1 MTLFWALA
9 AALTAAALAFLL
21 PPLLRRRTAAP
32 DARVAANAAI
42 YREQLEELGAEL
54 QRGAIGREEFDKA
67 SREIERRIVAEH
79 AAGGPQPAQHRS
91 LLALAVAIGLGLPL
105 LAGVAYWKL
114 GNPEGLQNVTA
125 GGDAAHQLTGAQME
139 ALVERLAERMEQ
151 NPDSAEGWALLG
163 RSLNALG
170 KHQRAAAAYA
180 KAAQLLPQNAD
191 ILADYADALAM
202 AQGRNLEGEPFALVK
217 RALAADPDHVKAL
230 ALAGTA
236 EYERRN
242 YPGAIAY
249 WERILK
255 VVPPDSEFTRSVV
268 GSIAEARGLAG
279 VTAAPMKGAKPGDA
293 KPADAKARPAPAKT
307 AKEPAAA
314 GAALAGTVS
323 LDPALAAKA
332 APGDTVFILARPAA
346 GSRMPLAIARVT
358 VAQLPYRFTLDDS
371 MAMAPGAT
379 ISSHAQITVVARV
392 SKAGSAT
399 PQKGDIEGSTGP
411 VAPGASGLKVVL
423 SRIVD

>member
-21 PPLLRRRTAAP
+21 PPLLRLRTAAP
-32 DARVAANAAI
+32 DDRVAANAAI
-42 YREQLEELGAEL
+42 YREQLEELAADL
-54 QRGAIGREEFDKA
+54 QRGAIGKEEFERA

-79 AAGGPQPAQHRS
+79 AAGGPQAAQYRP
-91 LLALAVAIGLGLPL
+91 LLAAAIAIGLGLPL
-105 LAGVAYWKL
+105 LAGVGYWKL
-114 GNPEGLQNVTA
+114 GNPEGLQNVATA
-125 GGDAAHQLTGAQME
+125 ADEAHKLTGAQME

-151 NPDSAEGWALLG
+151 SPDNAEGWALLG

-170 KHQRAAAAYA
+170 RHERAAAAYA

-202 AQGRNLEGEPFALVK
+202 ARGRNLEGEPFALVK

-236 EYERRN
+236 EFERRN

-255 VVPPDSEFTRSVV
+255 VVPPDSEFTRSVI
-268 GSIAEARGLAG
+268 GSIAEARELAG
-279 VTAAPMKGAKPGDA
+279 VAAAPGKTTPGKTAK
-293 KPADAKARPAPAKT
+293 APAK
-307 AKEPAAA
+307 
-314 GAALAGTVS
+314 GVSLVGTVS
-323 LDPALAAKA
+323 LDPSLAAKA
-332 APGDTVFILARPAA
+332 APGDTVFILARPAE

-358 VAQLPYRFTLDDS
+358 VAQLPYRFNLDDS

-392 SKAGSAT
+392 SKAGSAA
-399 PQKGDIEGSTGP
+399 PQKGDIEGSIGP

>member
-1 MTLFWALA
+1 MMLFWSLA

-32 DARVAANAAI
+32 DDRIAANAAI
-42 YREQLEELGAEL
+42 YREQLEELAADL
-54 QRGAIGREEFDKA
+54 QRGAIGKEEFERA

-79 AAGGPQPAQHRS
+79 AASGPQAAQYRP
-91 LLALAVAIGLGLPL
+91 LLAAAIAIGLGLPL
-105 LAGVAYWKL
+105 LAAVGYWNL
-114 GNPEGLQNVTA
+114 GNPEGLQNVATPA
-125 GGDAAHQLTGAQME
+125 DEAHTLTGAQME
-139 ALVERLAERMEQ
+139 ALVERLAERMEK

-170 KHQRAAAAYA
+170 RHERAAAAYA
-180 KAAQLLPQNAD
+180 KAEKLLPQNAD

-217 RALAADPDHVKAL
+217 RALAADPDHIKAL

-236 EYERRN
+236 EFERRN
-242 YPGAIAY
+242 YPAAIAY

-268 GSIAEARGLAG
+268 GSIAEARGLASAG
-279 VTAAPMKGAKPGDA
+279 GASRSLSAKAGAAP
-293 KPADAKARPAPAKT
+293 AKAAKT
-307 AKEPAAA
+307 AKEPAA
-314 GAALAGTVS
+314 GVSLAGTVS
-323 LDPALAAKA
+323 LDPSLAAKA

-399 PQKGDIEGSTGP
+399 PQKGDIEGSIGP

-423 SRIVD
+423 SRVLD

>member
-21 PPLLRRRTAAP
+21 PPLVRRRTAAP
-32 DARVAANAAI
+32 DDRVAANAAI
-42 YREQLEELGAEL
+42 YREQLDELAADL
-54 QRGAIGREEFDKA
+54 ARGAIGREEFDRA
-67 SREIERRIVAEH
+67 SREIERRVVAEH
-79 AAGGPQPAQHRS
+79 AAGGPQAAQHRP
-91 LLALAVAIGLGLPL
+91 LLAAAIAIGLGLPL
-105 LAGVAYWKL
+105 LAGVGYWKL
-114 GNPEGLQNVTA
+114 GNPEGLQNVA
-125 GGDAAHQLTGAQME
+125 AEADDAHRLTGAQME

-151 NPDSAEGWALLG
+151 KPDNAEGWALLG

-170 KHQRAAAAYA
+170 KHERAGAAYA

-202 AQGRNLEGEPFALVK
+202 ARGRNLEGEPFALVK
-217 RALAADPDHVKAL
+217 RALAVEPDHVKAL
-230 ALAGTA
+230 ALAGSA
-236 EYERRN
+236 EFERRN
-242 YPGAIAY
+242 YPAAIAY

-255 VVPPDSEFTRSVV
+255 VVPPDSEFTRSVT

-279 VTAAPMKGAKPGDA
+279 
-293 KPADAKARPAPAKT
+293 AKAPAQ
-307 AKEPAAA
+307 
-314 GAALAGTVS
+314 GVSIAGTVS
-323 LDPALAAKA
+323 LDPSLAARA

-392 SKAGSAT
+392 SKAGSAA
-399 PQKGDIEGSTGP
+399 PQTGDIEGSIGP
-411 VAPGASGLKVVL
+411 VAPGASGLKIVL
-423 SRIVD
+423 SRVLD

>member
-1 MTLFWALA
+1 MMLFWSLA

-32 DARVAANAAI
+32 DDRVAANAAI
-42 YREQLEELGAEL
+42 YREQLEELAADL
-54 QRGAIGREEFDKA
+54 QRGAIGKEEFERA

-79 AAGGPQPAQHRS
+79 AASGPQAAQHRP
-91 LLALAVAIGLGLPL
+91 LLAAAIAIGLGLPL
-105 LAGVAYWKL
+105 LAAVGYWNL
-114 GNPEGLQNVTA
+114 GNPEGLQKVATA
-125 GGDAAHQLTGAQME
+125 ADEAHTLTGAQME
-139 ALVERLAERMEQ
+139 ALVERLAERMEK

-170 KHQRAAAAYA
+170 RHERAAAAYA
-180 KAAQLLPQNAD
+180 KAEKLLPQNAD

-217 RALAADPDHVKAL
+217 RALAADPDHIKAL

-236 EYERRN
+236 EFERRN
-242 YPGAIAY
+242 YPAAIAY

-268 GSIAEARGLAG
+268 GSIAEARELEG
-279 VTAAPMKGAKPGDA
+279 VAAAPK
-293 KPADAKARPAPAKT
+293 ADAKARPAPGKTAKA
-307 AKEPAAA
+307 AKEPAA
-314 GAALAGTVS
+314 GASLAGTVS
-323 LDPALAAKA
+323 LDPSLAAKA
-332 APGDTVFILARPAA
+332 APGDTVFILARPAE

-399 PQKGDIEGSTGP
+399 PQKGDIEGSIGP

>member
-1 MTLFWALA
+1 MTLFSVLA

-32 DARVAANAAI
+32 DLRVAANAAI
-42 YREQLEELGAEL
+42 YREQLAELDADL

-79 AAGGPQPAQHRS
+79 AAGGPQAAQHRP
-91 LLALAVAIGLGLPL
+91 LLAAAIAIGLGLPL
-105 LAGVAYWKL
+105 LAGVGYWKL
-114 GNPEGLQNVTA
+114 GNPEGLQNAAAET
-125 GGDAAHQLTGAQME
+125 DAAHQLTGAQME
-139 ALVERLAERMEQ
+139 ALVERLAERMEKS
-151 NPDSAEGWALLG
+151 PDDPAGWALLG
-163 RSLNALG
+163 RSLNSLG

-180 KAAQLLPQNAD
+180 KAAQMLPQNAD

-217 RALAADPDHVKAL
+217 RALAADPDHIKAL
-230 ALAGTA
+230 ALAGTV
-236 EYERRN
+236 EFERRN
-242 YPGAIAY
+242 YPAAIAY

-255 VVPPDSEFTRSVV
+255 VVPPDSEFTRSVL
-268 GSIAEARGLAG
+268 GSIAEARELAA
-279 VTAAPMKGAKPGDA
+279 AAPPKAAPT
-293 KPADAKARPAPAKT
+293 AKAEPTPKAAKRAAAPAS
-307 AKEPAAA
+307 
-314 GAALAGTVS
+314 LAGTVS
-323 LDPALAAKA
+323 LDPSLTALA

-392 SKAGSAT
+392 SKAGSAA

-423 SRIVD
+423 SRVVD

>member
-21 PPLLRRRTAAP
+21 PPLLRRRTAGP
-32 DARVAANAAI
+32 DDRVAANAAI
-42 YREQLEELGAEL
+42 YREQLDELAADL

-67 SREIERRIVAEH
+67 GREIERRIVAEH
-79 AAGGPQPAQHRS
+79 AASGPQAAQHRP
-91 LLALAVAIGLGLPL
+91 LLAAALAIGLGLPL
-105 LAGVAYWKL
+105 LAGLGYWKL
-114 GNPEGLQNVTA
+114 GNPEGLQNVA
-125 GGDAAHQLTGAQME
+125 SVSDQAHQLTGAQME

-151 NPDSAEGWALLG
+151 KPDDAEGWALLG
-163 RSLNALG
+163 RSLNSLG
-170 KHQRAAAAYA
+170 KYERAAAAYA
-180 KAAQLLPQNAD
+180 KALQRLPQNAD

-217 RALAADPDHVKAL
+217 RALAVDPNHVKAL

-236 EYERRN
+236 EFERRD

-255 VVPPDSEFTRSVV
+255 VVSQDSEFARSVV
-268 GSIAEARGLAG
+268 GSIAEARELAG
-279 VTAAPMKGAKPGDA
+279 AGGAPQ
-293 KPADAKARPAPAKT
+293 PAAKAGAAPAKAAKA
-307 AKEPAAA
+307 AKEPAA
-314 GAALAGTVS
+314 GASLAGTVS
-323 LDPALAAKA
+323 LDPSLAAKA
-332 APGDTVFILARPAA
+332 APGDTVFVLARPAA

-392 SKAGSAT
+392 SKAGSAA
-399 PQKGDIEGSTGP
+399 PQKGDIEGSIGP
-411 VAPGASGLKVVL
+411 VAPGASGLKIVL
-423 SRIVD
+423 SRVLD

>member
-1 MTLFWALA
+1 MMLFWSLA

-32 DARVAANAAI
+32 DDRIAANAAI
-42 YREQLEELGAEL
+42 YREQLEELAADL
-54 QRGAIGREEFDKA
+54 QRGAIGKEEFERA

-79 AAGGPQPAQHRS
+79 AAGGPQAAQHRP
-91 LLALAVAIGLGLPL
+91 LLAAAIAIGLGLPL
-105 LAGVAYWKL
+105 LAAVGYWNL
-114 GNPEGLQNVTA
+114 GNPEGLQNVATPA
-125 GGDAAHQLTGAQME
+125 DEAHTLTGAQME
-139 ALVERLAERMEQ
+139 ALVERLAERMEK

-170 KHQRAAAAYA
+170 RHERAAAAYA
-180 KAAQLLPQNAD
+180 KAEKLLPQNAD

-217 RALAADPDHVKAL
+217 RALAADPDHIKAL

-236 EYERRN
+236 EFERRD
-242 YPGAIAY
+242 YPAAIAY

-268 GSIAEARGLAG
+268 GSIAEARGLASAG
-279 VTAAPMKGAKPGDA
+279 AAPMKDA
-293 KPADAKARPAPAKT
+293 KPAAAKDGAAPAKAAKA
-307 AKEPAAA
+307 AKESAA
-314 GAALAGTVS
+314 GASLAGTVS
-323 LDPALAAKA
+323 LDPSLAAKA

-392 SKAGSAT
+392 SKAGSAA
-399 PQKGDIEGSTGP
+399 PQKGDIEGSIGP
-411 VAPGASGLKVVL
+411 VAPGASGLKIVL
-423 SRIVD
+423 SRVLD